1 MTPFAH
7 LEKSANIGRL
17 ASMASRAAKGFGMG
31 LKGVALPLSKAPSA
45 QAIQELGRAGYGG
58 LAAGMAAI
66 PATLVAGLNAT
77 RRSGDKA
84 KETDGGPR
92 MNAIHPD
99 LKKILDNRNAGVDV
113 GMNAA
118 RRGLTKE
125 QALMEVLE
133 KYRGMGGSGRGGAV
147 PGGMMFN
154 AKPRDWPQDSQTE
167 KKAFARLL
175 GTGIARAGTL
185 LGRGLAGSG
194 QLAGRGL
201 AGASQVA
208 GSGLAGA
215 SQLAGKGIV
224 NAGRIAGRGL
234 TGAANAISQRGGDA
248 LFNTAYRMRNMAPGL
263 SNSLLNGAVGVASN
277 PGLIRSGLKGGLI
290 GGGLMMGLGGNEQQ
304 GGPGVVA
311 PSPVSPQS

>member
-1 MTPFAH
+1 MMPFA
-7 LEKSANIGRL
+7 KTPDAN
-17 ASMASRAAKGFGMG
+17 
-31 LKGVALPLSKAPSA
+31 AL
-45 QAIQELGRAGYGG
+45 QGLGRAGYGG

-77 RRSGDKA
+77 RRSDDNA

-99 LKKILDNRNAGVDV
+99 LKKILDNRNAGIDV

-147 PGGMMFN
+147 PGGMRFN
-154 AKPRDWPQDSQTE
+154 AKPRDWPQDRQTE

-194 QLAGRGL
+194 QLAGR
-201 AGASQVA
+201 
-208 GSGLAGA
+208 GLAGA

-290 GGGLMMGLGGNEQQ
+290 GGGLMMGLGGSEQQ